1 VSAAEAREA
10 AEGASLAETIVRG
23 AHDRLHATGDPRAAQ
38 LALIIQLQDL
48 QDLTAK
54 VLGDAIKPEQ
64 VSRRQELWDLARQLV
79 AVFHSDDRANGGRR
93 Q

>member
-1 VSAAEAREA
+1 MSAPENCEAV
-10 AEGASLAETIVRG
+10 GITSFAETIVRG
-23 AHDRLHATGDPRAAQ
+23 AFARLQAAGDPRAAQ
-38 LALIIQLQDL
+38 LAILIQL

-64 VSRRQELWDLARQLV
+64 ISRRQELWNLARQMV
-79 AVFHSDDRANGGRR
+79 AVFHSDDRANGGQR